1 MTNAGRHEN
10 GACGC
15 ALSARGRALLVG
27 LSSLTRLR
35 VLYALE
41 SEERCVGELVDTLG
55 LSQPLVSQQ
64 LRLLLAGKLVSARR
78 AGRKIYYAI
87 AVPELRALLGLAR
100 ETYRRH

>member
-1 MTNAGRHEN
+1 MTNAGQHEN
-10 GACGC
+10 GTCRC

-35 VLYALE
+35 VLYVLE
-41 SEERCVGELVDTLG
+41 GEERCVGELVDTLG

-78 AGRKIYYAI
+78 AGQKTYYTI
-87 AVPELRALLGLAR
+87 ANSELNALLRMAR
-100 ETYRRH
+100 ETYGKA